1 MVRVATVLKAAQRVA
16 AAAAAAAVAA
26 TVVASGAVAALVAGG
41 GMSAMV
47 VALGSTTAGWLF
59 VGVAS
64 TAAATA
70 EGITLMLGRRRRSM
84 PPSLLEPL
92 LEV

>member
-1 MVRVATVLKAAQRVA
+1 
-16 AAAAAAAVAA
+16 
-26 TVVASGAVAALVAGG
+26 VVVSSGSIA
-41 GMSAMV
+41 
-47 VALGSTTAGWLF
+47 AGWLF
-59 VGVAS
+59 AGVAS
-64 TAAATA
+64 TAFAID